1 MKAIHTG
8 TVAAVLAA
16 LMVAVSAYAGPPET
30 ETVIVT
36 GSRAVAE
43 KDVGKTKLGVPIKE
57 VSLTYR
63 VNIADLDSNTVAGRA
78 EIEKRVTAAA
88 KAACDEIDR
97 LALGSPTSPD
107 DAVCVKLAVE
117 AAMKSV
123 N

>member
-1 MKAIHTG
+1 MRRIHNG
-8 TVAAVLAA
+8 TALAVLAA
-16 LMVAVSAYAGPPET
+16 LAVGVSADAGPPET
-30 ETVIVT
+30 VVVT

-43 KDVGKTKLGVPIKE
+43 KNIGRTTLGVPIKE

-63 VNIADLDSNTVAGRA
+63 VNIADLDSHTAAGRA

-97 LALGSPTSPD
+97 LALGGPTSPD